1 MIRLDR
7 SSTLLALGS
16 TLGLL
21 LAAGSL
27 LASGRNAGHALPPD
41 TVARINGVPIRAEDF
56 RRALDAVASDRRDQ
70 PDAAMRRHVL
80 DRLID
85 EELLVQR
92 GLELGLARV
101 DPRVRRELAAA
112 VVAEAVTEGGG
123 GQPTAEDLRAL
134 YDEERGFF
142 TRGGRIQVRQVFV
155 AAATPEAER
164 RARDAAA
171 RLRAGDDP
179 TTVRHALGDPEP
191 APVPDTLLPL
201 AKLTEYVGPTA
212 ARAALALAPGAVSDP
227 VRSSAGFHVLLLV
240 NRDEETVPPLADIE
254 DEVREEW
261 RRRSGEHALRT
272 QLDGLRSRAS
282 VEVTAE
288 P

>member
-1 MIRLDR
+1 MIRLER

-21 LAAGSL
+21 FAAGSL
-27 LASGRNAGHALPPD
+27 LASGRNGGRALPAD
-41 TVARINGVPIRAEDF
+41 TVARINGVPIRAEEN
-56 RRALDAVASDRRDQ
+56 RRALDAVAGDRRDE
-70 PDAAMRRHVL
+70 PDEALRRHVL

-112 VVAEAVTEGGG
+112 VVTEAVTEDEHGE
-123 GQPTAEDLRAL
+123 PTAGDLRAF
-134 YDEERGFF
+134 YDAEHGFF
-142 TRGGRIQVRQVFV
+142 ARGGRLHVRQVFV
-155 AAATPEAER
+155 AATAPDAED
-164 RARDAAA
+164 RARAAAA

-179 TTVRHALGDPEP
+179 ASVRQAFGDPEP
-191 APVPDTLLPL
+191 APVPDAPLPV

-212 ARAALALAPGAVSDP
+212 TRAAFALAPGGVTDP
-227 VRSSAGFHVLLLV
+227 VRSAAGFHVLLLV
-240 NRDEETVPPLADIE
+240 QRDAATVPPLADIE

-261 RRRSGEHALRT
+261 RRRNGERALRA
-272 QLDGLRSRAS
+272 QLEDLRSRAS
-282 VEVTAE
+282 VEVTGE

>member
-27 LASGRNAGHALPPD
+27 LASGRSTGHALPPD
-41 TVARINGVPIRAEDF
+41 TVARINGVAIRTEDY
-56 RRALDAVASDRRDQ
+56 RRALDAVAGDRRDE
-70 PDAAMRRHVL
+70 PDEALRRHVL

-112 VVAEAVTEGGG
+112 VVAEAVTEGDRGE
-123 GQPTAEDLRAL
+123 PTADDLRTF
-134 YDEERGFF
+134 YDAERGFF
-142 TRGGRIQVRQVFV
+142 ARGGRLHVRQVFV
-155 AAATPEAER
+155 AATTPDAEG
-164 RARDAAA
+164 RAQAAAA

-179 TTVRHALGDPEP
+179 SSVRQALGDPEP
-191 APVPDTLLPL
+191 APLPDAPLPL
-201 AKLTEYVGPTA
+201 AKLTEYIGPTA
-212 ARAALALAPGAVSDP
+212 ARAALGLAPGAVTDP
-227 VRSSAGFHVLLLV
+227 VRSSAGFRVLLLV
-240 NRDEETVPPLADIE
+240 SRDAESVAPLADIE

-261 RRRSGEHALRT
+261 RRRSGEHALRA
-272 QLDGLRSRAS
+272 QLDGLRARAS
-282 VEVTAE
+282 VEVAPE